1 MARRPNYS
9 QERAERE
16 RKKAAHR
23 AEKLAA
29 RTSRTTKNQLE
40 PGGADAMP
48 GAPQLDDKPK
58 S

>member
-9 QERAERE
+9 HERAERE

-23 AEKLAA
+23 AEKLAE

-40 PGGADAMP
+40 EGVTNTTPGTPHTNDQA
-48 GAPQLDDKPK
+48 K